1 MYYINTLKREL
12 VDTSAYKLQPSLSE
26 RVIVDGHGCHT
37 ALHFGVKAKENQ
49 DKVPTLY
56 WLPKL
61 HKKPYKAR
69 FIANSSSCTTTEL
82 SKLLTSCLTAVKK
95 HVIKYCEKV
104 YERSGKNLFWSIKN
118 SGEILDKL
126 KARDFNATSLSTYD
140 FSTLYTT
147 LPHNLIKDKLI
158 DLIESTFQR
167 EGSPYLACSDR
178 NAFFTSEKPKKY
190 HAWSCQNVCDALT
203 FLLDNIFI
211 RFGTKL
217 YRQVVGIPMGTNC
230 APLVA
235 DLFLFCYERDFMMSL
250 SDDKQADVIDAF
262 NTTSRYL
269 DDILNINNVYF
280 DNMVSQIYPS
290 ELQLNKANA
299 SDTEA
304 AFLDLHLSIS
314 NDIVSTKI
322 YDKRDDFDFE
332 IVNFPILDGDVP
344 RSTSYGVY
352 ISQLIR
358 FARASSYVADFN
370 TRSKLLT
377 QKLLKQGYRYHK
389 LRKTFSKFYR
399 RYYDLISKFQV
410 GLKSLLRQGLS
421 EPDFYGDLVYK
432 LKKIVGSNNFSAQ
445 FIKIISHYKKIGYN
459 INVLQQTACLVV
471 NPITVGNFAFLLN
484 CTPVGRTSDSM
495 MVPT

>member
-1 MYYINTLKREL
+1 
-12 VDTSAYKLQPSLSE
+12 
-26 RVIVDGHGCHT
+26 
-37 ALHFGVKAKENQ
+37 
-49 DKVPTLY
+49 
-56 WLPKL
+56 
-61 HKKPYKAR
+61 
-69 FIANSSSCTTTEL
+69 
-82 SKLLTSCLTAVKK
+82 
-95 HVIKYCEKV
+95 
-104 YERSGKNLFWSIKN
+104 
-118 SGEILDKL
+118 
-126 KARDFNATSLSTYD
+126 
-140 FSTLYTT
+140 
-147 LPHNLIKDKLI
+147 
-158 DLIESTFQR
+158 
-167 EGSPYLACSDR
+167 
-178 NAFFTSEKPKKY
+178 
-190 HAWSCQNVCDALT
+190 
-203 FLLDNIFI
+203 
-211 RFGTKL
+211 
-217 YRQVVGIPMGTNC
+217 
-230 APLVA
+230 
-235 DLFLFCYERDFMMSL
+235 
-250 SDDKQADVIDAF
+250 
-262 NTTSRYL
+262 
-269 DDILNINNVYF
+269 
-280 DNMVSQIYPS
+280 MVSQIYPS
-290 ELQLNKANA
+290 ELQLYKANA

-332 IVNFPILDGDVP
+332 IVNFPFLDGGVP

-358 FARASSYVADFN
+358 FARLSIYVADFN
-370 TRSKLLT
+370 TRNKLLT

-471 NPITVGNFAFLLN
+471 NPITVGNFAFLFN

-495 MVPT
+495 MVPTSRLIYWWDGRGLMLWLFVGPTGVYLLDFFCSGIQFNLLLSPYPCFISLLYLDLYVLGDDALIS